1 MPDNI
6 FSTSDDDIFEEYVES
21 SSSANDFADDV
32 NPTQPLDKIFSEVDS
47 PFKKLLED
55 SSLKVGLGEA
65 FYNAADEWV
74 NLGYKEANSSAI
86 IKELTRITDG
96 RFLYHHRLECCKEI
110 IARKKTILKFLNILL
125 ASDSEK
131 NVISSATNDFKLS
144 LSETYFDI
152 FFRSYFN
159 IESFMIQHEIALYKS
174 LCELMEIEIDES
186 LCDLNQETETI
197 SNLADVINDLYM
209 IHFNK
214 DDLEE
219 RMKKHVNEFRTKK
232 A

>member
-6 FSTSDDDIFEEYVES
+6 FSTNDDDIFQDYVES
-21 SSSANDFADDV
+21 SSNDSFSQDTSSA
-32 NPTQPLDKIFSEVDS
+32 QPLDKIFSDVDS

-55 SSLKVGLGEA
+55 SSLKVGLGES

-74 NLGYKEANSSAI
+74 NQGYKEANSSAI
-86 IKELTRITDG
+86 IKELARLTDG
-96 RFLYHHRLECCKEI
+96 RFLYNHRLECAKEV
-110 IARKKTILKFLNILL
+110 IARKKTILRFLNMLL
-125 ASDSEK
+125 DSDAQK
-131 NVISSATNDFKLS
+131 NIISSATDFRIT
-144 LSETYFDI
+144 LSETYFDV

-159 IESFMIQHEIALYKS
+159 IETFMIQHEIALYKS
-174 LCELMEIEIDES
+174 LCEMMNIEIDES
-186 LCDLNQETETI
+186 LCNLNQETETI
-197 SNLADVINDLYM
+197 SNVADVINDLYM
-209 IHFNK
+209 QHFDK

>member
-6 FSTSDDDIFEEYVES
+6 FSTNDDDIFEDYVES
-21 SSSANDFADDV
+21 SSNDSFSQDTSSA
-32 NPTQPLDKIFSEVDS
+32 QPLDKIFSDVDS

-74 NLGYKEANSSAI
+74 NQGYKEANSSAI
-86 IKELTRITDG
+86 IKELARLTDG
-96 RFLYHHRLECCKEI
+96 RFLYNHRLECAKEV
-110 IARKKTILKFLNILL
+110 IARKKTILRFLNMLL
-125 ASDSEK
+125 ESDAQK
-131 NVISSATNDFKLS
+131 NIISSATDFRIT
-144 LSETYFDI
+144 LSETYFDV

-159 IESFMIQHEIALYKS
+159 IETFMIQHEIALYKS
-174 LCELMEIEIDES
+174 LCEMMNIEIDES
-186 LCDLNQETETI
+186 LCNLNQETETI
-197 SNLADVINDLYM
+197 SNVADVINDLYM
-209 IHFNK
+209 QHFDKN
-214 DDLEE
+214 DLEE

>member
-6 FSTSDDDIFEEYVES
+6 FSSNDDDIFEDYVES
-21 SSSANDFADDV
+21 SSDNFISED
-32 NPTQPLDKIFSEVDS
+32 TSSSQPLDKIFSDVDS

-74 NLGYKEANSSAI
+74 NQGYKEANSSAI
-86 IKELTRITDG
+86 IKELARLTDG
-96 RFLYHHRLECCKEI
+96 RFLYNHRLECAKEV
-110 IARKKTILKFLNILL
+110 IARKKTILRFLNILL
-125 ASDSEK
+125 DSDAEK
-131 NVISSATNDFKLS
+131 NIISSATDFRIT
-144 LSETYFDI
+144 LSETYFDV

-159 IESFMIQHEIALYKS
+159 IETFMIQHEIALYKS
-174 LCELMEIEIDES
+174 LCEMMDIEIDES
-186 LCDLNQETETI
+186 LCNLNQETETI
-197 SNLADVINDLYM
+197 SNVADVINDLYM
-209 IHFNK
+209 QHFDK

>member
-6 FSTSDDDIFEEYVES
+6 FSTNDDDIFEDYVES
-21 SSSANDFADDV
+21 SSNDSLSQDTSSA
-32 NPTQPLDKIFSEVDS
+32 QPLDKIFSDVDS

-74 NLGYKEANSSAI
+74 NQGYKEANSSAI
-86 IKELTRITDG
+86 IKELARLTDG
-96 RFLYHHRLECCKEI
+96 RFLYNHRLECAKEV
-110 IARKKTILKFLNILL
+110 IARKKTILRFLNILL
-125 ASDSEK
+125 DSDAEK
-131 NVISSATNDFKLS
+131 NIISSATDFRIT
-144 LSETYFDI
+144 LSETYFDV

-159 IESFMIQHEIALYKS
+159 IETFMIQHEIALYKS
-174 LCELMEIEIDES
+174 LCEMMNIEIDES
-186 LCDLNQETETI
+186 LCNLNQETETI
-197 SNLADVINDLYM
+197 SNVADVINDLYM
-209 IHFNK
+209 QHFDK

>member
-6 FSTSDDDIFEEYVES
+6 FSTNDDDIFEDYVES
-21 SSSANDFADDV
+21 SSNDSFSQDTSSA
-32 NPTQPLDKIFSEVDS
+32 QPLDKIFSDVDS

-55 SSLKVGLGEA
+55 SSLKVGLGES

-74 NLGYKEANSSAI
+74 NQGYKEANSSAI
-86 IKELTRITDG
+86 IKELARLTDG
-96 RFLYHHRLECCKEI
+96 RFLYNHRLECAKEV
-110 IARKKTILKFLNILL
+110 IARKKTILRFLNMLL
-125 ASDSEK
+125 DSDAQK
-131 NVISSATNDFKLS
+131 NIISSATDFRIT
-144 LSETYFDI
+144 LSETYFDV

-159 IESFMIQHEIALYKS
+159 IETFMIQHEIALYKS
-174 LCELMEIEIDES
+174 LCEMMNIEIDES
-186 LCDLNQETETI
+186 LCNLNQETETI
-197 SNLADVINDLYM
+197 SNVADVINDLYM
-209 IHFNK
+209 QHFDK

>member
-6 FSTSDDDIFEEYVES
+6 FSSNDDDIFEDYVES
-21 SSSANDFADDV
+21 SSNDSFSQDTSSA
-32 NPTQPLDKIFSEVDS
+32 QPLDKIFSDVDS

-55 SSLKVGLGEA
+55 SSLKVGLGES

-74 NLGYKEANSSAI
+74 NQGYKEANSSAI
-86 IKELTRITDG
+86 IKELARLTDG
-96 RFLYHHRLECCKEI
+96 RFLYNHRLECAKEV
-110 IARKKTILKFLNILL
+110 IARKKTILRFLNMLL
-125 ASDSEK
+125 DSDAQK
-131 NVISSATNDFKLS
+131 NIISSATDFRIT
-144 LSETYFDI
+144 LSETYFDV

-159 IESFMIQHEIALYKS
+159 IETFMIQHEIALYKS
-174 LCELMEIEIDES
+174 LCEMMNIEIDES
-186 LCDLNQETETI
+186 LCNLNQETETI
-197 SNLADVINDLYM
+197 SNVADVINDLYM
-209 IHFNK
+209 QHFDK

>member
-6 FSTSDDDIFEEYVES
+6 FSANDDDIFEDYVES
-21 SSSANDFADDV
+21 SSNDSFSQDTSSA
-32 NPTQPLDKIFSEVDS
+32 QPLDKIFSDVDS

-74 NLGYKEANSSAI
+74 NQGYKEANSSAI
-86 IKELTRITDG
+86 IKELARLTDG
-96 RFLYHHRLECCKEI
+96 RFLYNHRLECAKEV
-110 IARKKTILKFLNILL
+110 IARKKTILRFLNMLL
-125 ASDSEK
+125 ESDAQK
-131 NVISSATNDFKLS
+131 NIISSATDFRIT
-144 LSETYFDI
+144 LSETYFDV

-159 IESFMIQHEIALYKS
+159 IETFMIQHEIALYKS
-174 LCELMEIEIDES
+174 LCEMMNIEIDES
-186 LCDLNQETETI
+186 LCNLNQETETI
-197 SNLADVINDLYM
+197 SNVADVINDLYM
-209 IHFNK
+209 QHFDK

>member
-6 FSTSDDDIFEEYVES
+6 FSTNDDDIFEDYVES
-21 SSSANDFADDV
+21 SSNDSFSQDTSSA
-32 NPTQPLDKIFSEVDS
+32 QPLDKIFSDVDS

-55 SSLKVGLGEA
+55 SSLKVGLGES

-74 NLGYKEANSSAI
+74 NQGYKEANSSAI
-86 IKELTRITDG
+86 IKELARLTDG
-96 RFLYHHRLECCKEI
+96 RFLYNHRLECAKEV
-110 IARKKTILKFLNILL
+110 IARKKTILRFLNMLL
-125 ASDSEK
+125 ESDAQK
-131 NVISSATNDFKLS
+131 NIISSATDFRIT
-144 LSETYFDI
+144 LSETYFDV

-159 IESFMIQHEIALYKS
+159 IETFMIQHEIALYKS
-174 LCELMEIEIDES
+174 LCEMMNIEIDES
-186 LCDLNQETETI
+186 LCNLNQETETI
-197 SNLADVINDLYM
+197 SNVADVINDLYM
-209 IHFNK
+209 QHFDK